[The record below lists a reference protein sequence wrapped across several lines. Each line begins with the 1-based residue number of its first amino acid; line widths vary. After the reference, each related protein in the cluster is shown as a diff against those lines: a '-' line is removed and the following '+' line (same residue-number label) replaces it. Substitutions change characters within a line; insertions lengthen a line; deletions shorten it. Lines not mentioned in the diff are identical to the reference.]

1 MICWIFNHYANPPD
15 LPGGTRHYDLAREL
29 VNRGHKV
36 VIFATSFHYLLF
48 RESRLLPGEGWK
60 TEDVNGVLFV
70 WIRTTPYQRNNWRRE
85 WNMAEFML
93 KAWWLGRK
101 LPRIAPDIED
111 PDVIM
116 GSSPDLLTALAACWV
131 AYRFSVPF
139 LMEVR
144 DLWPQTILDMGAMS
158 PRHPIII
165 TLRVLEKYLYRR
177 AERIITLLPLAHEYI
192 AACGVPQKRI
202 VWLPNGVDLSRFDQ
216 ISNPGTPGT
225 GSDLFRVMY
234 LGAHGRANALNVL
247 LEAAKIIQDLNY
259 SKIRI
264 VLVGD
269 GPEKPG
275 LMDLSK
281 KMGLTNTEFR
291 DPVPKNSVVRTLLES
306 DGLILNLEDVAVFK
320 YGISPNKVFEYMAA
334 GKPVIFS
341 VQAANN
347 PVEDSHCGITVPPKD
362 PQALAEA
369 IISLSEM
376 SVQEREEMGLRG
388 RKYVARHHD
397 ISVLAERLER
407 TLEEVVH
414 GQ

>member
-1 MICWIFNHYANPPD
+1 
-15 LPGGTRHYDLAREL
+15 
-29 VNRGHKV
+29 
-36 VIFATSFHYLLF
+36 
-48 RESRLLPGEGWK
+48 
-60 TEDVNGVLFV
+60 
-70 WIRTTPYQRNNWRRE
+70 
-85 WNMAEFML
+85 MAEFML

-101 LPRIAPDIED
+101 LPRIALGIGE
-111 PDVIM
+111 PDVVI
-116 GSSPDLLTALAACWV
+116 GSSPDLLTALAACWI

-139 LMEVR
+139 VMEVR

-177 AERIITLLPLAHEYI
+177 AERIITLLPLAHNYI
-192 AACGVPQKRI
+192 AACGVPQKKI
-202 VWLPNGVDLSRFDQ
+202 LWLPNGVDLSRFDQ
-216 ISNPGTPGT
+216 ISNPGTPGS

-275 LMDLSK
+275 LIDHAQRMRLK
-281 KMGLTNTEFR
+281 NTEFR
-291 DPVPKNSVVRTLLES
+291 DPVPKNAVVRTLLDA
-306 DGLILNLEDVAVFK
+306 DGLIINLEDVAVFK

-334 GKPVIFS
+334 DKPVIFS

-362 PQALAEA
+362 PQALARA
-369 IISLSEM
+369 IIRLSEM
-376 SVQEREEMGLRG
+376 SVREREEMGRRG
-388 RKYVARHHD
+388 REYVAKHHD

-407 TLEEVVH
+407 MLVEVVH
-414 GQ
+414 EQ